1 MIMLVTGLLI
11 SGSASV
17 ILIAEWSDFVRVAAL
32 NERSLSDKDEIGVAI
47 GGDHAMVTYDVS
59 AGEITLFLVNT
70 GEHKL
75 NTTNYEFLVDGEA
88 PTSASGTILP
98 SGTDWLPGY
107 LAEVVLTDTNWN
119 YTDGDDISVFFV
131 GTSEP
136 VNGIVHTVTTNAE
149 VRLNGV

>member
-17 ILIAEWSDFVRVAAL
+17 ILIAEWSDMVRVAAL
-32 NERSLSDKDEIGVAI
+32 NERSQSDKDEIGVAI
-47 GGDHAMVTYDVS
+47 SGDHAMVTYNAS
-59 AGEITLFLVNT
+59 AGEITLFLINT
-70 GEHKL
+70 GEHEL

-88 PTSASGTILP
+88 PTSVSGTVLP
-98 SGTDWLPGY
+98 TGTDWLPGY
-107 LAEVVLTDTNWN
+107 LTEVVLTDTNWN
-119 YTDGDDISVFFV
+119 YADGDDISVFFV

>member
-17 ILIAEWSDFVRVAAL
+17 ILIAEWSDMVRVAAL
-32 NERSLSDKDEIGVAI
+32 HERSQSDKHELGVAI
-47 GGDHAMVTYDVS
+47 SGDHAMVAYDAT

-70 GEHKL
+70 GEHEL

-88 PTSASGTILP
+88 PVSASGTILP

-119 YTDGDDISVFFV
+119 YNDGDDVSVFFV

-136 VNGIVHTVTTNAE
+136 VNGIVHSVTTDAE
-149 VRLNGV
+149 VRLNVV

>member
-17 ILIAEWSDFVRVAAL
+17 ILIAEWSDMVRVAAL
-32 NERSLSDKDEIGVAI
+32 NERSQSDKDEIGVAI
-47 GGDHAMVTYDVS
+47 SGDHAMVTYNAS
-59 AGEITLFLVNT
+59 AGEITLFLINT
-70 GEHKL
+70 GEHEL

-88 PTSASGTILP
+88 PTSVSGTVLP
-98 SGTDWLPGY
+98 TGTDWLPGY
-107 LAEVVLTDTNWN
+107 LTEVVLTDTNWN
-119 YTDGDDISVFFV
+119 YADGDDISVFFV

-136 VNGIVHTVTTNAE
+136 VNGIVHTVTINAE